1 MSAGEIAE
9 ILGMGRGPDAP
20 GGARCYSAIAR
31 VIDDDPMQVLQE
43 GEANGLSVACMI
55 LDGPFA
61 GSTVT
66 ALAASPLGSGF
77 NSSPVTAGDR
87 VVLLMPS
94 GTTDG
99 LVIAIAS
106 LLGGKEKP
114 IPAAVAGVP
123 VDEGGL
129 QDTEVHQP
137 EKGVGIRYNI
147 RGAPFCIRLRG
158 AQSNYVGEFYLEGD
172 DGAPPNN
179 TALRMVWDP
188 SSEKLGIKLRD
199 AAGAFIQVGQ
209 GGVVISSPNGEN
221 KIEVSD
227 DGVSIMGTL
236 ISAVGDQVTDIRGGL
251 VKLNMPDGVPPVPA
265 TTGAAIGTAG
275 PANVTSSTVHIGL

>member
-1 MSAGEIAE
+1 MSAGDIAE

-31 VIDDDPMQVLQE
+31 VVDDDPMQVLQE
-43 GEANGLSVACMI
+43 GDANGLSVACMI
-55 LDGPFA
+55 MDGPFA

-77 NSSPVTAGDR
+77 RSSPVTAGDR

-106 LLGGKEKP
+106 LLGGQEKP
-114 IPAAVAGVP
+114 IPSAVAGVA

-137 EKGVGIRYNI
+137 EKGVGVRHNI

-158 AQSNYVGEFYLEGD
+158 AKADYVGEFYLEGD

-179 TALRMVWDP
+179 TAIRMVWDP
-188 SSEKLGIKLRD
+188 SSEKLGIKMRD

-209 GGVVISSPNGEN
+209 GGVTICSPNGEN

-227 DGVSIMGTL
+227 DGVSIMGTVITL
-236 ISAVGDQVTDIRGGL
+236 AGDQLTDIHGGAVL
-251 VKLNMPDGVPPVPA
+251 LNMPSGVPPVPGVSSVA
-265 TTGAAIGTAG
+265 QGPGAPLNTFSA
-275 PANVTSSTVHIGL
+275 TVHVGP